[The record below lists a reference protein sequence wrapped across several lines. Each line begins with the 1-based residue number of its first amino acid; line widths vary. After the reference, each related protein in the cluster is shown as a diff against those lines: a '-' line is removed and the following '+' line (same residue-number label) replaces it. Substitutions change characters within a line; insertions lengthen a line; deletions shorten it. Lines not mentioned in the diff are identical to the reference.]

1 MYASP
6 PRDPLTG
13 RVIRKKKPTL
23 PPDVCRICNRFQYH
37 EDFEGVHASD
47 GFHEPRTEI
56 LGDPDSYVIKIHTK
70 DLLRDGKHVEDASRL
85 RNCPYCRLL
94 YDALNLFFNDASLNW
109 VLDARDQTARIKV
122 RVNQGAPL
130 VLACEDAIGHH
141 FEFTHIR
148 GDVEIYSA
156 DWGNMAKSDFP
167 TAGLA
172 PPTPTP
178 ATTWT
183 REKQNTEGFLQYWF
197 RGCAGRADAM
207 DQCYNTPNRLL
218 YIDWANDTITLEE
231 FQSGTPG
238 MPDLDRP
245 AEYATLSHCWLDEDP
260 TLPKLLV
267 SNINLWKRGCKISC
281 LPAGLRDAIRVAN
294 LNEIPYI
301 FIDSLCI
308 VQDWQ
313 QDRDAQQ
320 PMVGFYFRDSILT
333 IVAASS
339 ARPDDGFLF
348 PPEEDWLTATVDF
361 KAPSGASAALTMRKK
376 YSRPASPFDAI
387 DEASA
392 RGHVACGSYRRVG
405 PLYAQHWCF
414 LEALLGTRV
423 MHFTS
428 AGIMCDC
435 KRHNC
440 SREYVTSYRRP
451 DVFRGLPA
459 RDYLRNGLE
468 MWLAAV
474 QFHTSCYRLAVKD
487 RLSAI
492 SALAAMSEMGI
503 SDRYVAGLWWGG
515 MTMGLL
521 WEVKLRPG
529 QTNTTKITIPY
540 SMQKAPSFSWASVD
554 APVIFKDNRGWY
566 FEPEIRMLEAGS
578 LPQNANDPCG
588 NVDGAFIRLEAF
600 IKKCEVSQILKGA
613 AGGHWQF
620 VYFRNKDG
628 TTTKMHPFVGDG
640 PLVEVKGKQAALKRL
655 RKKRASRAQRRLRKK
670 RRSGSKSGA
679 EGEDDNPNR
688 SHTYLTRN
696 HHEYRLSTVGRGKI
710 TGVAWVMC
718 VRRRGQDV
726 EEHKGIKM
734 DRFDGLVLTRS
745 MRYPGAFERIGCI
758 RNIPDSLF
766 DPEPRRQEVTLV

>member
-348 PPEEDWLTATVDF
+348 PPEKDWLTATVDF

-440 SREYVTSYRRP
+440 SREQTISNLCSGRHV
-451 DVFRGLPA
+451 GNGH
-459 RDYLRNGLE
+459 LR
-468 MWLAAV
+468 
-474 QFHTSCYRLAVKD
+474 S
-487 RLSAI
+487 
-492 SALAAMSEMGI
+492 
-503 SDRYVAGLWWGG
+503 
-515 MTMGLL
+515 
-521 WEVKLRPG
+521 
-529 QTNTTKITIPY
+529 ITIPY

-766 DPEPRRQEVTLV
+766 DPEPRRQEITLV